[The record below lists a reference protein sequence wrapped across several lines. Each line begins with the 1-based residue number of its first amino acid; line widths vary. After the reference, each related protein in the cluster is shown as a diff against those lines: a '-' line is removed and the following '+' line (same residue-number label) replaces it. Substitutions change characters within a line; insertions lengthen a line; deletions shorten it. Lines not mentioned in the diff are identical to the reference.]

1 MAGYSELFAAFDG
14 TSAAFFLW
22 QFVEQLMR
30 VFCLTML
37 PQLSQCT
44 MCAFITLVS
53 FLLHAYKMPFRERTL
68 NYITLYGK
76 ATELVSFLQFTF
88 VILGAADQ
96 AALATALETAA
107 PIVLQLNMASI
118 YVVTLLSVIDSL
130 VKVKNIIV
138 EKLCKKNVK
147 DAEDDDRDKCPPSV
161 LRNASPLTLADERWK
176 SFAWV

>member
-37 PQLSQCT
+37 PQKSQVT

-88 VILGAADQ
+88 GILGAADQ
-96 AALATALETAA
+96 AALATALATAA
-107 PIVLQLNMASI
+107 PLGLQLTM
-118 YVVTLLSVIDSL
+118 V
-130 VKVKNIIV
+130 
-138 EKLCKKNVK
+138 
-147 DAEDDDRDKCPPSV
+147 
-161 LRNASPLTLADERWK
+161 
-176 SFAWV
+176 SF